1 MLIKEEERL
10 TWITHLM
17 ELLQELDGRIEAV
30 FDRLEDGTGHYP
42 DGTPI
47 APLMPLPDRPAPPPK
62 DDLHPG
68 YPNFIHSQ
76 FGQEP
81 KQPPLGILTAA
92 GENKIEPTP
101 LERQISYRISRR
113 EPCTPIPAPAI
124 QTLMCGCLK
133 LQRYRP
139 D

>member
-1 MLIKEEERL
+1 MIGDAIFHCHLYPHFHEGMWTRL
-10 TWITHLM
+10 
-17 ELLQELDGRIEAV
+17 RV

-81 KQPPLGILTAA
+81 KQPPLGILT
-92 GENKIEPTP
+92 PTGT
-101 LERQISYRISRR
+101 SRR
-113 EPCTPIPAPAI
+113 
-124 QTLMCGCLK
+124 
-133 LQRYRP
+133 R
-139 D
+139 